1 MRFCVQGCVYVCL
14 DVSEITEK
22 LSIRTSLSL
31 FVNEIFV
38 IVSNWIEMQFIVES
52 PKTSLYTEYMSHF
65 CWHFE
70 SFFAC
75 RFHFSYSNNKN
86 NITNIVYTCKQF
98 CWLFFSFM
106 LYFVIDVQCWAL
118 HLVVPLNG
126 NCLSLLID
134 SFNESFPRVD
144 NGQRMKTCWSS
155 IKNIY

>member
-1 MRFCVQGCVYVCL
+1 MCKFVCVCL
-14 DVSEITEK
+14 YVSEITEK

-38 IVSNWIEMQFIVES
+38 IASNWIEMQFIVES
-52 PKTSLYTEYMSHF
+52 PKTPLYTEYMSHF

-75 RFHFSYSNNKN
+75 RFHFSYGSIN
-86 NITNIVYTCKQF
+86 NIKNIYPCKQF

-134 SFNESFPRVD
+134 SFNGSFPGVD